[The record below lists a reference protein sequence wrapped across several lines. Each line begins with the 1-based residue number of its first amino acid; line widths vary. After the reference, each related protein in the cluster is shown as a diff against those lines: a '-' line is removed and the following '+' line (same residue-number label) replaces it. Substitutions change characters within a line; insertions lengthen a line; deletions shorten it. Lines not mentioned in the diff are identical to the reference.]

1 MDKSKYFINGFSG
14 SGELGY
20 LSYETPYLA
29 KNAFGYNFN
38 EKKKTVFEYKVA
50 ANAYVREAVV
60 LGEGRIAII
69 TSDNV
74 LAVLEEKKMGIE
86 DEINTFFN

>member
-1 MDKSKYFINGFSG
+1 MDKSRYFINGFSG
-14 SGELGY
+14 AGELGY

-29 KNAFGYNFN
+29 KNTFGYNFN
-38 EKKKTVFEYKVA
+38 EKKKTMFEYKIA
-50 ANAYVREAVV
+50 SNAYVRETVV